1 MVNMYIILYNLYKN
15 IKHIDQHVYRETL
28 DTVLFK
34 QMKNREFLAMRNILV
49 IGGGNIG
56 DMLASLLGDT
66 DEYRVT
72 VADSHQAPLE
82 KFKGRKNVDTKV
94 LDAMDDAAVA
104 AALAGCFAV
113 ISAAPYNITSRIAR
127 AAHAAGIHYL
137 DPTEDVASTKVVK
150 ELASTS
156 RAALVPQCGL
166 APGFIAIVGKY
177 LADKFDELDT
187 LNLRVGALPRFPTN
201 ALTYNLTWSTDGVI
215 NEYCEPCEVIV
226 DGKLTMVPALE
237 NVQHF
242 LLDGESYESFNTSGG
257 LGTLADTLAGKVRNL
272 SYQTIRYPGH
282 RDIMRM
288 LITDLRLGRNRPLF
302 KQVLENAVPATE
314 QDVVIVFGTASG
326 MRGGRFMQE
335 SYASKIFA
343 CKNKDRTWAAIQI
356 TTANAICAVL
366 DMLAKGQ
373 IPQAGLVKQEDIS
386 LKDFLAN
393 RFGKVYATTMQG
405 VNDVV

>member
-1 MVNMYIILYNLYKN
+1 
-15 IKHIDQHVYRETL
+15 
-28 DTVLFK
+28 
-34 QMKNREFLAMRNILV
+34 MRDILV

-56 DMLASLLGDT
+56 DMIASLLGDT
-66 DEYRVT
+66 GDYTVT
-72 VADSHQAPLE
+72 VADAHDAALA
-82 KFKGRKNVDTKV
+82 KFAHRKNVSTMV
-94 LDAMDDAAVA
+94 LDATNDAAVA
-104 AALAGCFAV
+104 AALAGRFAV
-113 ISAAPYNITSRIAR
+113 VSAGPYHVTSRIAR

-150 ELASTS
+150 ELAPTARS
-156 RAALVPQCGL
+156 ALIPQCGL

-187 LNLRVGALPRFPTN
+187 LKIRVGALPRYPTN
-201 ALTYNLTWSTDGVI
+201 ALTYNLTWSTEGVI
-215 NEYCEPCEVIV
+215 NEYCEPCEAIV
-226 DGKLTMVPALE
+226 DGKLIMVPALE
-237 NVQHF
+237 NVEHF

-288 LITDLRLGRNRPLF
+288 LITDLRLGRNRALF

-326 MRGGRFMQE
+326 TRDGRFMQE
-335 SYASKIFA
+335 SYVSKIFA
-343 CKNKDRTWAAIQI
+343 REGKDRTWAAIQI

-373 IPQAGLVKQEDIS
+373 IPQTGLIRQEDIS
-386 LKDFLAN
+386 LIDFLAN
-393 RFGKVYATTMQG
+393 RFGKAYAQEPRG
-405 VNDVV
+405 H